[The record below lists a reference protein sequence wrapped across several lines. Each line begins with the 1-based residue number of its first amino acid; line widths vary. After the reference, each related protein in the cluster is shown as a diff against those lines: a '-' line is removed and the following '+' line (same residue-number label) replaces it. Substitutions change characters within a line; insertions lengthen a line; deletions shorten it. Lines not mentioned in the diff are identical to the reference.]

1 MTEIVG
7 TNYWIFRIL
16 RQSGGVCWAPN
27 WCLEGVS
34 INLGV
39 VKGVVMSKQLT
50 TFDFV
55 SCYSATVFSPSGLVL
70 TKKAKKIQ
78 KVIWPDGDPKFKIDI
93 FQGQIPNVL

>member
-50 TFDFV
+50 IFDLV
-55 SCYSATVFSPSGLVL
+55 SCNSATVFSPSGLVL

-78 KVIWPDGDPKFKIDI
+78 KVIWPDGDLNLQTDPLE
-93 FQGQIPNVL
+93 G